1 MCYNGR
7 KGVNMANKT
16 EARKTKTNN
25 TQAIVIAVLTTVIV
39 CVVIV
44 FAVLMAMGVIKF
56 GGGDSGSGATPVE
69 SGGTGSSNSGNSTD
83 NDSGRKLV
91 ENTYPFVSV
100 DDSIAAIVGDLT
112 FYLPDEFDVGGK
124 NADGAF
130 TYNLTDDD
138 GWAQVVVY
146 AEKSDLTPQEFL
158 LKIGPT
164 LDITDM
170 NYQMN
175 GTTWVQGENAN
186 SLAYATRLDDKIYA
200 VYYSVKLDSD
210 ATAEAMQMIP
220 KTLYMGRI
228 YEQ

>member
-1 MCYNGR
+1 
-7 KGVNMANKT
+7 MANKT
-16 EARKTKTNN
+16 QAKKTKTNS

-56 GGGDSGSGATPVE
+56 GGGDSGSGATSVE
-69 SGGTGSSNSGNSTD
+69 NEGTGSSNSGNSTG
-83 NDSGRKLV
+83 DSGRKLV
-91 ENTYPFVSV
+91 ENTYPFVAV
-100 DDSIAAIVGDLT
+100 DDSIAAIVGDLA
-112 FYLPDEFDVGGK
+112 FYLPDEFDAGGK

-138 GWAQVVVY
+138 GWAQVLVY

-170 NYQMN
+170 NYAMN
-175 GTTWVQGENAN
+175 GTGWVQGENAN
-186 SLAYATRLDDKIYA
+186 SLAYATRLEDKIYA